1 MSKYRMSRV
10 EVWPIAAD
18 VAGFWLLGGKRGAW
32 DPGVPTEARLSTHE
46 AVVEVVEAFG
56 ADDVTKALH
65 STSWRPDTQPA
76 VDVFT
81 YIACVDAG
89 QAVID
94 RWPAARPIGRVLLES
109 VGKPYHHDP
118 TEPPLPRFIDVAA
131 HAIRHI
137 RLLTNPHCDA
147 FDAST
152 YEAIAS
158 LPGEETGRS
167 WWLDHLEGLKGQ
179 LAGLYRP
186 EPGWVDGVLVESLPA

>member
-56 ADDVTKALH
+56 AADVTKALH

-147 FDAST
+147 YNPTVAAAVAGMNGP
-152 YEAIAS
+152 E
-158 LPGEETGRS
+158 PGRS
-167 WWLDHLEGLKGQ
+167 WFAIHLEQLNGAPAGELDRD
-179 LAGLYRP
+179 LAG
-186 EPGWVDGVLVESLPA
+186 VA